1 MIETLLAPGII
12 SEKSIPIPAKLRVVL
27 IVCLAMVTVLS
38 TSWLTLWLF
47 MALVV
52 YLWWRSDL
60 TAKQTIKRLLAM
72 DCLILFTLALIPF
85 SVPGE
90 ALFSILSI
98 TATKEGGLMAMM
110 ILFKANIVILAVMA
124 LSEGVDALTLG
135 KALVELGVSRRFA
148 LLMQF
153 TVRYIGLLYLEFH
166 RLRQSMRVRGFKPSN
181 SMHTW
186 RSYGFLFGML
196 LVRSFDRADRIS
208 QAMKC
213 RGFRGHFLSH
223 QPLPVTKREYA
234 HFAVYLSLIIL
245 IGCTSLSSF
254 NV

>member
-12 SEKSIPIPAKLRVVL
+12 SEKSISIPAKLRIVL
-27 IVCLAMVTVLS
+27 IVCLAIATVLS

-60 TAKQTIKRLLAM
+60 TTKQTIKRLLAM
-72 DCLILFTLALIPF
+72 DCLIFFTLALIPF

-90 ALFSILSI
+90 SLFSILSF
-98 TATKEGGLMAMM
+98 TATKEGALMAMM
-110 ILFKANIVILAVMA
+110 ILFKANIVMLAVMA
-124 LSEGVDALTLG
+124 LGEGVDALTLG

-153 TVRYIGLLYLEFH
+153 TVRYIGLIYLEFH
-166 RLRQSMRVRGFKPSN
+166 RLRQSMRTRGFKPRN
-181 SMHTW
+181 SLHTW

-223 QPLPVTKREYA
+223 ERLLVTKREYA
-234 HFAVYLSLIIL
+234 HFAVYLLLISLIF
-245 IGCTSLSSF
+245 CTSLGSI